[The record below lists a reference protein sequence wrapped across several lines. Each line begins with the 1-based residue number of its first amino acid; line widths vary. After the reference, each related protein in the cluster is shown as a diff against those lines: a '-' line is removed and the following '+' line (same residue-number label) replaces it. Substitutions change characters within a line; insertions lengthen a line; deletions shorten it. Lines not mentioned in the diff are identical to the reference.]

1 MKKHRKGGIK
11 LPNKDEF
18 VKGANITV
26 IGVGG
31 AGCNAVNRMI
41 EERVEGV
48 EFVAVNT
55 DKQVLALSRAPR
67 KIQIGARI
75 TEGLGAG
82 GNPEIG
88 RQAAE
93 EDKEELRKAMEG
105 AHMVF
110 ITAGMGGG
118 TGTGAAPVIAE
129 IARSKDVD
137 ALCIAV
143 VTRPFSFEGKKR
155 AKIAEEGIQLL
166 KEKVDALIVIPNDRL
181 LDIAEDDLPLVEAFK
196 LADDI
201 LRQGVQG
208 ISDIIVMPG
217 LINVDFADVKSV
229 LQGAGTALMGIGVA
243 EGENRAVEAAKA
255 AIQSPLLESSMSGAK
270 KMLVNITGGRDIS
283 LKKDVDR
290 AMAFLSQCMDAS
302 DDDIKF
308 GVVMK
313 EEMQGKIQ
321 ITVIATG
328 FQPQPK
334 ETVFPLP
341 EVEKAEIPIPIEE
354 ELDIPTFLR
363 KRF

>member
-1 MKKHRKGGIK
+1 MLNRDD
-11 LPNKDEF
+11 L
-18 VKGANITV
+18 KGANITV

-41 EERVEGV
+41 EAKVEGV

-55 DKQVLALSRAPR
+55 DKQVLALSQAPR
-67 KIQIGARI
+67 KIQIGARL
-75 TEGLGAG
+75 TGGLGAG
-82 GNPEIG
+82 GDPEIG
-88 RQAAE
+88 KLAAE

-105 AHMVF
+105 VDMVF

-129 IARSKDVD
+129 LARSKDIG
-137 ALCIAV
+137 ALCVAV
-143 VTRPFSFEGKKR
+143 VTRPFSFEGAKR
-155 AKIAEEGIQLL
+155 AKIAEEGIKLL

-181 LDIAEDDLPLVEAFK
+181 LDVVDEDWPLIEAFK

-208 ISDIIVMPG
+208 ISDIIVVPG

-229 LQGAGTALMGIGVA
+229 LQGAGTALMGTGVA
-243 EGENRAVEAAKA
+243 EGQDRAVQAAKA

-270 KMLVNITGGRDIS
+270 KLLVNITGGRDIS
-283 LKKDVDR
+283 LKGDVDK
-290 AMAFLSQCMDAS
+290 AMAFLFQCMDSAEA
-302 DDDIKF
+302 DIKF
-308 GVVMK
+308 GVVSK
-313 EEMQGKIQ
+313 EDMQGKVQ

-334 ETVFPLP
+334 EKPLP
-341 EVEKAEIPIPIEE
+341 PIEEAKVEVPIPIEE
-354 ELDIPTFLR
+354 ELDIPAFLR

>member
-1 MKKHRKGGIK
+1 MLAKEE
-11 LPNKDEF
+11 L
-18 VKGANITV
+18 KGANIV
-26 IGVGG
+26 VLGVGG

-41 EERVEGV
+41 EAKVEGV

-55 DKQVLALSRAPR
+55 DKQVLSLCSAPH
-67 KIQIGARI
+67 KIQIGARL
-75 TEGLGAG
+75 TGGLGAG
-82 GNPEIG
+82 GDPEIG

-93 EDKEELRKAMEG
+93 EDKEEIRKAMEG

-118 TGTGAAPVIAE
+118 TGTGASPVIAE
-129 IARSKDVD
+129 IARSKDID

-143 VTRPFSFEGKKR
+143 VTRPFSFEGVKR
-155 AKIAEEGIQLL
+155 AQIANEGIQFL

-181 LDIAEDDLPLVEAFK
+181 LDIADENLSLLEAFK

-208 ISDIIVMPG
+208 ISDIIVVPG
-217 LINVDFADVKSV
+217 LINLDFADVKSV

-243 EGENRAVEAAKA
+243 EGEDRAVEAAKV

-270 KMLVNITGGRDIS
+270 KMLVNITGGNDIS
-283 LKKDVDR
+283 LKNDVDK
-290 AMAFLSQCMDAS
+290 AMAFLSKCMDS
-302 DDDIKF
+302 RESDIKL

-313 EEMQGKIQ
+313 EELQGKLQ

-328 FQPQPK
+328 FQPQPR
-334 ETVFPLP
+334 EVSPLP
-341 EVEKAEIPIPIEE
+341 KEEKLETPVPIPIEE

>member
-1 MKKHRKGGIK
+1 M
-11 LPNKDEF
+11 LNKEELI
-18 VKGANITV
+18 KGANITV
-26 IGVGG
+26 LGVGG

-41 EERVEGV
+41 EEKVAGV

-55 DKQVLALSRAPR
+55 DKQVLGLSRAPK
-67 KIQIGARI
+67 KIQIGARL
-75 TEGLGAG
+75 TGGLGAG
-82 GNPEIG
+82 GDPEIG

-93 EDKEELRKAMEG
+93 EEKEEIRKAMEG

-118 TGTGAAPVIAE
+118 TGTGASPIIAE
-129 IARSKDVD
+129 IARSKDIQ

-143 VTRPFSFEGKKR
+143 VTRPFSFEGTKR

-166 KEKVDALIVIPNDRL
+166 KEKVDAIIVIPNDRL
-181 LDIAEDDLPLVEAFK
+181 LNIAEDDLPLVEAFK

-208 ISDIIVMPG
+208 ISDIIVVPG
-217 LINVDFADVKSV
+217 LINLDFADVKSV
-229 LQGAGTALMGIGVA
+229 LQGSGTALMGIGIG

-255 AIQSPLLESSMSGAK
+255 AIQSPLLEGSVSGAK
-270 KMLVNITGGRDIS
+270 KMLVNITGGMDIS

-290 AMAFLSQCMDAS
+290 AMAFLSQCMDSRDA
-302 DDDIKF
+302 DIKF
-308 GVVMK
+308 GVVVK
-313 EEMQGKIQ
+313 EEMQGKVQ

-328 FQPQPK
+328 FQPK
-334 ETVFPLP
+334 ETAFPLP
-341 EVEKAEIPIPIEE
+341 EVEKTEIPIPIEE

>member
-1 MKKHRKGGIK
+1 MLAKEDI
-11 LPNKDEF
+11 
-18 VKGANITV
+18 KGANITV

-31 AGCNAVNRMI
+31 AGCNAVNRMV
-41 EERVEGV
+41 EAKVEGV

-55 DKQVLALSRAPR
+55 DKQVLGLSRAPR
-67 KIQIGARI
+67 KIQIGARL
-75 TEGLGAG
+75 TGGLGAG
-82 GNPEIG
+82 GDPDIG

-118 TGTGAAPVIAE
+118 TGTGASPVIAE
-129 IARSKDVD
+129 IARSKDIG
-137 ALCIAV
+137 ALCIGV
-143 VTRPFSFEGKKR
+143 VTRPFSFEGTRR
-155 AKIAEEGIQLL
+155 AKIADEGIQLL

-181 LDIAEDDLPLVEAFK
+181 LDIANEDLSLVEAFK

-208 ISDIIVMPG
+208 ISDIIVVPG
-217 LINVDFADVKSV
+217 LINLDFADVKSV
-229 LQGAGTALMGIGVA
+229 LQDAGTALMGIGVA
-243 EGENRAVEAAKA
+243 EGQDRAVEAAKA

-270 KMLVNITGGRDIS
+270 KMLVNITGGIDIS

-290 AMAFLSQCMDAS
+290 AMAFLSQCMDSREA
-302 DDDIKF
+302 DIKF

-313 EEMQGKIQ
+313 EEMQGKLQ

-328 FQPQPK
+328 FQPRPK
-334 ETVFPLP
+334 EVTPLP
-341 EVEKAEIPIPIEE
+341 KEEEKLEIPVPIPIEE